1 MEPTMNAGVPKISIV
16 TACLNHGK
24 YLEDAILSVVEQGYP
39 NFEHIV
45 IDGASSDN
53 TLEVLKR
60 YPHVR
65 WISEPDKGQS
75 DALNK
80 GFRMAAGSLVGW
92 LNADEY
98 YLPGAFATI
107 SKTALNNPKAD
118 VFYGDCIFVDEKGRL
133 QRAKTAHGFDY
144 RMLLYYG
151 CFIITAT
158 TFFRRDI
165 FDENHFLDLDYRV
178 VMDFEYFVRLAAA
191 GKSFHYINGFLGAFR
206 WLETNASLQ
215 HVRRRQERLRVQR
228 TWSVFK
234 APDSVY
240 DTLAKFY
247 QTKRVAVK
255 ALSGSYTKEWKVL
268 RHAPKQTR
276 WFQQAEDLV
285 TCRSLVT
292 KHIPHFA
299 GAEIP

>member
-1 MEPTMNAGVPKISIV
+1 MKNGLPKISIV

-24 YLEDAILSVVEQGYP
+24 YLEDAILSVMEQGYP

-45 IDGASSDN
+45 IDGASKDN

-65 WISEPDKGQS
+65 WISESDKGQS

-80 GFRMAAGSLVGW
+80 GFRMATGDLVGW

-98 YLPGAFATI
+98 YLPGAFESITHA
-107 SKTALNNPKAD
+107 AQDNPTAD
-118 VFYGDCIFVDEKGRL
+118 VYYGDCIFVDAQGRL
-133 QRAKTAHGFDY
+133 KRAKTAHGFDY

-165 FDENHFLDLDYRV
+165 FDENYLLDLDYRV

-191 GKSFHYINGFLGAFR
+191 GKTFHYTNSFIGAFR

-215 HVRRRQERLRVQR
+215 HVRRRMERLRVQR
-228 TWSVFK
+228 TWSVLK
-234 APDSVY
+234 APDTVY
-240 DTLAKFY
+240 DALAKLY

-255 ALSGSYTKEWKVL
+255 MLRGSYGNEWKIL
-268 RHAPKQTR
+268 RNAPKKTL
-276 WFQQAEDLV
+276 WFQRAEDLD
-285 TCRSLVT
+285 TCKTLFSKRL
-292 KHIPHFA
+292 PHFA
-299 GAEIP
+299 KADIS